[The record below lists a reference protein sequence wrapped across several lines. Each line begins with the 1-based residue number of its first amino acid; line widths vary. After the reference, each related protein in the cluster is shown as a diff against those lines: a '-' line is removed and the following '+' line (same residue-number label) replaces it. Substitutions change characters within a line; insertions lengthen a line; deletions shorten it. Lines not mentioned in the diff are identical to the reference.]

1 MQYAIKVLP
10 EDAGKRLDVFLM
22 DFSRA
27 RGLGLSRTFIQK
39 LIAQGSV
46 KLAGS
51 TLLKPHQKIKAG
63 ENLEIVAEEQKE
75 CPLRPEE
82 IPLEVVYDDQD
93 LAVINKQAGLV
104 VHPAPGNQSHTL
116 VNALLYRFKKL
127 SDIDPQRPGIV
138 HRLDKETSGL
148 MVAAKNNEAHLAL
161 REQFSTHSVRRTY
174 VAIVRGEVAF
184 DEDVVEIPI
193 QRHPL
198 RRKSMSV
205 GFGPGS
211 RYARTLYRT
220 LKRTKCFSL
229 LELVPFTGR
238 THQIRVHLA
247 FLGHPILGDEKYG
260 KNNEFPRLAL
270 HAKSLGFEH
279 PRTGRP
285 MYFDSEL
292 PPEFKEFIGKNM
304 T

>member
-1 MQYAIKVLP
+1 MQYALKVP
-10 EDAGKRLDVFLM
+10 SEDAGKRLDVFLM

-27 RGLGLSRTFIQK
+27 HGLGLSRTFIQK
-39 LIAQGSV
+39 LIARGSV
-46 KLAGS
+46 RVAGS

-63 ENLEIVAEEQKE
+63 EDVEIVAEKPEE
-75 CPLRPEE
+75 CLLLPEE
-82 IPLEVVYDDQD
+82 IPLEVVYEDEDV
-93 LAVINKQAGLV
+93 AVVNKQAGLV
-104 VHPAPGNQSHTL
+104 VHPAPGNQTHTL

-127 SDIDPQRPGIV
+127 SDVDPQRPGIV

-148 MVAAKNNEAHLAL
+148 MAVAKNNEAHLAL
-161 REQFSTHSVRRTY
+161 REQFSSHSVRRTY

-184 DEDVVEIPI
+184 DEDVVEMPI
-193 QRHPL
+193 QRHPY

-205 GFGPGS
+205 GFGPDS

-220 LKRTKCFSL
+220 LKRTRCFSL
-229 LELVPFTGR
+229 MELVPFTGR

-285 MYFDSEL
+285 MDFDSEL